1 MALSE
6 EEKLIYIAI
15 LAVLMVFV
23 LYFEF
28 RVMKKKSKEVRSI
41 SLKKDEAYNAIHTCR
56 SVIGVV
62 ERQGS
67 DVSESRG
74 LVERARRELDRGNYD
89 QAISLCEDAREEL
102 TKVRT
107 KRPSILEGDFHKA
120 EKDHLEE
127 VAEQI
132 VKTPVRK
139 LSERE
144 YAGTKLEVQS
154 GPSYLAAKFEMN
166 TARGEIEKASK
177 DGDDVSAASKLL
189 SESIREFDSGNYAK
203 ALSLSVRAKK
213 ALSAEADTIQ
223 LKHVASDSSMIEAD
237 RGSELCSS
245 CGFVLSTEDGFC
257 GKCGTRRVKV
267 RVCQSCGRE
276 ASSDDKFCRKCG
288 FRVK

>member
-1 MALSE
+1 MDLTD

-15 LAVLMVFV
+15 LAVLMVFI
-23 LYFEF
+23 LYFEL
-28 RVMKKKSKEVRSI
+28 RVMRKKSKEVRSI
-41 SLKKDEAYNAIHTCR
+41 SIKKDEAYNAIHTCR
-56 SVIGVV
+56 SVIEVV
-62 ERQGS
+62 SRQGS
-67 DVSESRG
+67 DVSESRS
-74 LVERARRELDRGNYD
+74 LVEKARRELDRGNYD
-89 QAISLCEDAREEL
+89 TAILLCEASRDEL
-102 TKVRT
+102 TKART

-144 YAGTKLEVQS
+144 YTGTKLEVQS

-177 DGDDVSAASKLL
+177 NGDDVSAASKLL
-189 SESIREFDSGNYAK
+189 SESIREFDSGNYTK

-223 LKHVASDSSMIEAD
+223 LKHSASDSSMIEAD

-245 CGFVLSTEDGFC
+245 CGSVLSTEDGFC